1 MKEVVVVS
9 AVRTAVGTFGGSLRD
24 VPAVE
29 LGSIVI
35 KAALERADLKP
46 EDVEEVLMGCVLQGG
61 LGQSVARQ
69 SAIKA
74 GIPAEVPSTT
84 VNKVCGSGL
93 KTITAAATAIRA
105 GEADIIVA
113 GGTENMSATAYALP
127 GARWGLR
134 MGDRKAVDMMIKD
147 GLWCA
152 FGNYHMGITAENIA
166 ERFGFTR
173 EMQDRFAL
181 ESQNK
186 ARAAIQS
193 GRFEEEIIPVAV
205 PQRKGDPKIFK
216 VDEHPRETS
225 LELLAKLRPAFKK
238 DGTVTAGNASGINDS
253 AAAVVLM
260 SLEKAKEKGL
270 EPLVYIRSYASAG
283 VDPAIMGTGP
293 VPATKKALQKAGWT
307 VDDPD
312 LIEANEAFATQA
324 LYVLKEIAF
333 DPEIVNVNGGAIA
346 LGHPIGASGARIFV
360 TLLYEM
366 KKRGARRGLATLC
379 IGGGQGIACTVE
391 AP

>member
-35 KAALERADLKP
+35 KAALERAALEP
-46 EDVEEVLMGCVLQGG
+46 EEVEEVLMGCVLQGG

-69 SAIKA
+69 AAIKA
-74 GIPAEVPSTT
+74 GIPAEIPSTT

-134 MGDRKAVDMMIKD
+134 MGDTGMVDMMIKD

-173 EMQDRFAL
+173 EMQDQFAL
-181 ESQNK
+181 ESQGK
-186 ARAAIQS
+186 AHAAIQS
-193 GRFEEEIIPVAV
+193 GRFEEEIVPVAV

-225 LELLAKLRPAFKK
+225 LELLARLRPAFKK

-270 EPLVYIRSYASAG
+270 EPLAYIRSYASAG

-312 LIEANEAFATQA
+312 LVEANEAFATQA